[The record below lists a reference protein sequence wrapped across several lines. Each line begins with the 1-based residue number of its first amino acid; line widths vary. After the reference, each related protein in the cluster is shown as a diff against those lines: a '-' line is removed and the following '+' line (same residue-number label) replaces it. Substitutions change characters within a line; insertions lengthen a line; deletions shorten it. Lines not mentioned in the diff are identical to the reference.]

1 MSQSEVER
9 SALVDLRAE
18 VDLLKLEL
26 KRTREIL
33 LGLLNQRSSRFLTLR
48 TAGRVLGLG
57 TVRIQQL
64 IAAGSLRT
72 VPFPNGTVRVPRSE
86 IEKIDALGLET
97 VLGPTGRKAP
107 VEVAATTSPRDE
119 KAVG

>member
-1 MSQSEVER
+1 MSQSEGER
-9 SALVDLRAE
+9 SALGDLRAE
-18 VDLLKLEL
+18 VDLLKLDL

-33 LGLLNQRSSRFLTLR
+33 SGLLNQRSSRFLTLR
-48 TAGRVLGLG
+48 AAGRVLGLG

-72 VPFPNGTVRVPRSE
+72 VAFPNGAVRVPRTE

-97 VLGPTGRKAP
+97 VLEPTVRKAP
-107 VEVAATTSPRDE
+107 LEVADSTSQRDE

>member
-1 MSQSEVER
+1 MSQSASEH
-9 SALVDLRAE
+9 SALDDLRAE

-26 KRTREIL
+26 TKTREIMR
-33 LGLLNQRSSRFLTLR
+33 GLLNPRSSRFMTLR

-57 TVRIQQL
+57 TVRIRQL

-72 VPFPNGTVRVPRSE
+72 VPFPNGAIRVPRSE
-86 IEKIDALGLET
+86 IEKIDALGLED

-107 VEVAATTSPRDE
+107 GKITESTPQCVE

>member
-1 MSQSEVER
+1 MSQSESER
-9 SALVDLRAE
+9 SALGDLRAE

-33 LGLLNQRSSRFLTLR
+33 LGSLNQRSSRFLTLR

-72 VPFPNGTVRVPRSE
+72 VPFPNGTVRVPRTE

-97 VLGPTGRKAP
+97 VLSPTARKAP
-107 VEVAATTSPRDE
+107 VEVTDSRSQSDG